1 MSNKLNVWNN
11 VRGIERFS
19 LCDWPGRSSCVL
31 FVGGCNLRCPTCHN
45 GGLAWMPDELP
56 VVDRARVMSYLDRR
70 KIWLDGITVTGGEPT
85 MVVDI
90 AALIDDISC
99 FGLPVKMD
107 SNGMRPDV
115 VQELL
120 QSGLVHTFAVDVKGP
135 FDKYPALTGNAVS
148 EPQAAANMER
158 IFELASA
165 SPQSFYFRITK
176 VPMLTAE
183 DIETARGY
191 LPTGFT
197 LIEQNFV
204 SPGRNHHAQTNP
216 ETGRMP
222 GDVVSGSDCGSHP
235 EGLEGQRHSGPA
247 AVQALGA

>member
-1 MSNKLNVWNN
+1 MSQLTVWNN

-31 FVGGCNLRCPTCHN
+31 FLGGCNLRCPTCHN
-45 GGLAWMPDELP
+45 GGLAWAPEEIP
-56 VVDRARVMSYLDRR
+56 VVERARVLSYLERR
-70 KIWLDGITVTGGEPT
+70 KVWLDGITVTGGEPT
-85 MVVDI
+85 NVVDI
-90 AALIDDISC
+90 ATFIDDISQ
-99 FGLPVKMD
+99 FGLPVKVD

-135 FDKYPALTGNAVS
+135 FAKYPALTGGAVS
-148 EPQAAANMER
+148 ELEAAANLER
-158 IFELASA
+158 IFGLAA
-165 SPQSFYFRITK
+165 LSPQSFYFRITK
-176 VPMLTAE
+176 VPLLSAD

-191 LPTGFT
+191 LPTGFE

-204 SPGRNHHAQTNP
+204 PPGRNHHAQTNP

-222 GDVVSGSDCGSHP
+222 GDVVSGSDRGSHL
-235 EGLEGQRHSGPA
+235 ESLEGQRHSGPA